1 MMKKI
6 APLFL
11 LLAFAAVVAAQDATS
26 TAATAQQSPDP
37 QQQQEEKARQEKKA
51 IALLEQVV
59 TDSQGLRLPENK
71 IRVQIAAGDMLW
83 EKNPARA
90 RGLLNDAGAMLGQ
103 MILDVDRADRG
114 EVQSLNQIRQELV
127 LTAGR
132 HDAELG
138 YQLLRSTQQQPAPAA
153 TAAPGNPRQGR
164 QFVFDQGNNLE
175 QSLLATIAASD
186 PKFAYQ
192 KTMESLDKGEL
203 PTSLNRVLSQLQTKD
218 PDLFKKLAD
227 KTLSRLASDSLLAS
241 REATGVAMNLLL
253 PGPRVTNTAGTAQPG
268 TANSTGPTQNVRGG
282 SPVLSE
288 TAYHDLMDQAIS
300 AALSATSAGQTGNPQ
315 RGGGAARVMRGPGQQ
330 PQQQQTP
337 PDEAQVRQNNARTLL
352 FSLQGMLPQIDQ
364 YNPDRA
370 AAVRQKL
377 TELGAN
383 NNNNNAMNFGN
394 QMRTAMQQ
402 GTSDSLMT
410 AASTAPP
417 QAQSFFYQQAAQK
430 AIDEGNTERATQIAN
445 DHLNEA
451 GKKTIM
457 QAIDFKRLTT
467 TASAEKLNEIKQ
479 KLAALPS
486 DSDRVKYLIDLAG
499 ATQKDNPKLALRF
512 LDDANALVSKRAMN
526 YKDFEDQIK
535 VAHAYATVDAKRS
548 FQILDA
554 GIAELNELLAAA
566 TVLNGF
572 EVDIFKDG
580 EMSSRSDSDLVGMV
594 LRFSGELGS
603 LSKVDFDGA
612 HLTADKFQLPEARMT
627 ARLAIV
633 QSVMGTQM
641 PGNVNRRGQGQN
653 FQFFSR

>member
-1 MMKKI
+1 MRVFAPFFASMRTSPRTAWLAVAAFFLAAGLWMQGPI
-6 APLFL
+6 AQWANYH
-11 LLAFAAVVAAQDATS
+11 AFADDRAWLGVPNAANVLS
-26 TAATAQQSPDP
+26 N
-37 QQQQEEKARQEKKA
+37 
-51 IALLEQVV
+51 
-59 TDSQGLRLPENK
+59 LPFL
-71 IRVQIAAGDMLW
+71 IV
-83 EKNPARA
+83 
-90 RGLLNDAGAMLGQ
+90 GAMLGQ
-103 MILDVDRADRG
+103 MILDGDRTDRG

-138 YQLLRSTQQQPAPAA
+138 YQLLRSTQQQPAAAA
-153 TAAPGNPRQGR
+153 TAGNPRQGR
-164 QFVFDQGNNLE
+164 QLVLDQGNNLE

-192 KTMESLDKGEL
+192 KTMESLDKGEF
-203 PTSLNRVLSQLQTKD
+203 PTALNRVLSQLQTKD
-218 PDLFKKLAD
+218 PELFKKLAD
-227 KTLSRLASDSLLAS
+227 KTLTRLASDSLLAS

-253 PGPRVTNTAGTAQPG
+253 PGPRATNTAGTAQPA
-268 TANSTGPTQNVRGG
+268 TASSTGPTQNVRGG

-315 RGGGAARVMRGPGQQ
+315 RGGGAARVMRSPGQQ

-337 PDEAQVRQNNARTLL
+337 PDDAQVRQNNARTLL
-352 FSLQGMLPQIDQ
+352 FSLQGMLPTIDQ

-377 TELGAN
+377 TDLGV
-383 NNNNNAMNFGN
+383 NNNNAMNFGN

-402 GTSDSLMT
+402 GTSESLMT

-417 QAQSFFYQQAAQK
+417 QAQSIFYQQAAQK
-430 AIDEGNTERATQIAN
+430 AIDEGNTDRATQIAN

-479 KLAALPS
+479 KLAALPT
-486 DSDRVKYLIDLAG
+486 DSDRVKYLLDLAG

-512 LDDANALVSKRAMN
+512 LDEAGALVAKRAMN

-572 EVDIFKDG
+572 EVDIFKNG

-633 QSVMGTQM
+633 QSVMGVQ
-641 PGNVNRRGQGQN
+641 PAGNVNRRGQGQN